1 MKLKGLVLGSAVAIA
16 TLSAFATRANAQ
28 NATFTEPTVLETL
41 DDISTRHSGTYSRDR
56 SAFRQTAHLL
66 GLGVPGRNAFPE
78 LELDRNSD
86 GLLEAYN
93 ELMFLQTRNTP
104 AIRVPDLA
112 NPYNTSL
119 QMLPEAQSQGRRAV
133 GTELN
138 FEPLPRR

>member
-1 MKLKGLVLGSAVAIA
+1 MKLKGLVLGAAVAIA
-16 TLSAFATRANAQ
+16 TLSTIAARANAQ

-41 DDISTRHSGTYSRDR
+41 DDILTRHSGDYSTDR
-56 SAFRQTAHLL
+56 SNFRQLAHYF

-86 GLLEAYN
+86 GILEAYN

-104 AIRVPDLA
+104 TIRVPDLT

-119 QMLPEAQSQGRRAV
+119 QMMPGAQSAERV
-133 GTELN
+133 FGTELN

>member
-1 MKLKGLVLGSAVAIA
+1 MKLKGLVLGTAVAIA
-16 TLSAFATRANAQ
+16 TLSTIAARANAQ

-41 DDISTRHSGTYSRDR
+41 DDIVTRHSGDYSTDR
-56 SAFRQTAHLL
+56 SNFRQLSQYF

-86 GLLEAYN
+86 GILEAYN

-104 AIRVPDLA
+104 TIRVPDLA

-119 QMLPEAQSQGRRAV
+119 QMMSGFQSAEPV
-133 GTELN
+133 LGTEFN

>member
-1 MKLKGLVLGSAVAIA
+1 MNLKGLVLGAAVAIA
-16 TLSAFATRANAQ
+16 TLPVIATRANAQ

-41 DDISTRHSGTYSRDR
+41 DEISTTPSGTYTTDR
-56 SAFRQTAHLL
+56 SNFRQLAHFF
-66 GLGVPGRNAFPE
+66 GIGIPSPYPE
-78 LELDRNSD
+78 LELDRNSQSV
-86 GLLEAYN
+86 LEAYN

-104 AIRVPDLA
+104 TIRVPDLA

-119 QMLPEAQSQGRRAV
+119 QMLPASQSRSRAV

>member
-1 MKLKGLVLGSAVAIA
+1 MKLKGLVLGTAVAIA
-16 TLSAFATRANAQ
+16 TLSALATRAHAQ

-41 DDISTRHSGTYSRDR
+41 DDIATRHSGTYSTDR
-56 SAFRQTAHLL
+56 SNFRQLAHFFGI
-66 GLGVPGRNAFPE
+66 GLPGGSPYPE

-104 AIRVPDLA
+104 AIRVPDLT

-119 QMLPEAQSQGRRAV
+119 QMMPGAQSAGRAV